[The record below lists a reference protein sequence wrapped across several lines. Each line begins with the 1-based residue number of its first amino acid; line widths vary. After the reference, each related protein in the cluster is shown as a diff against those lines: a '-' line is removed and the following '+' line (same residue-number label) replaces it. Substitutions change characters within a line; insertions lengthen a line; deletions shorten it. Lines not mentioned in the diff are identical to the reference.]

1 MSRLS
6 RKIAWRY
13 LFSKKSHSA
22 INAIS
27 IVSVCGVAITTLALV
42 CTLSVYN
49 GFTQLIGSLYSQ
61 IDPQIKITPL
71 QGKTL
76 DTEENAI
83 RQIAEWPE
91 VETFSP
97 VIEENALCIYKER
110 QRPVLVKGV
119 PDNYTRL
126 SHIQDIITSG
136 SFLLND
142 GRIDYVTLGIG
153 VASQLGVVA
162 NSPYPVELYAPNRLG
177 RVNLANPS
185 QSFNGRRIFVAAT
198 FCSNQAIY
206 DDQIVIVPLSVA
218 REMFSYTREATAIEL
233 RLTPSA
239 DKQAIAQKLKSHL
252 GDNYRVATRIEQN
265 EWYKWVQIE
274 KWITF
279 LILSFILM
287 IATFNVIGALSML
300 IIDKKRDIDTLQNL
314 GADDRLISKIFLAEG
329 WLISAIG
336 AGSGLILGVILCYLQ
351 QEYGLLKLG
360 SSEGIFIT
368 DAYPVRLELFDTIAV
383 TLVVLLMG
391 FVTAWYPAK
400 FLRKRLL
407 AAKSNRE

>member
-27 IVSVCGVAITTLALV
+27 IVSVCGVAITTLALI

-61 IDPQIKITPL
+61 IDPQIKIIPRE
-71 QGKTL
+71 GKTL
-76 DTEENAI
+76 DTEAPELK
-83 RQIAEWPE
+83 QIASWPE
-91 VETFSP
+91 VAIVSP
-97 VIEENALCIYKER
+97 VIEENALCQYKDR
-110 QRPVLVKGV
+110 QQPVLVKGV
-119 PDNYTRL
+119 PDNYTQL
-126 SHIQDIITSG
+126 SHIEELITSG
-136 SFLLND
+136 TFMLND
-142 GRIDYVTLGIG
+142 GRVDYVSLGIG
-153 VASQLGVVA
+153 IAAQLGIA
-162 NSPYPVELYAPNRLG
+162 TNTPYPVELYAPNRLG
-177 RVNLANPS
+177 RVNLANPA
-185 QSFNGRRIFVAAT
+185 QSFNSRRFFVAGV

-206 DDQIVIVPLSVA
+206 DDQLVILPLATA
-218 REMFSYTREATAIEL
+218 REMFSYTTEATAIEL
-233 RLTPSA
+233 RLAPDYTEHA
-239 DKQAIAQKLKSHL
+239 VAQKLKETL
-252 GDNYRVATRIEQN
+252 GDSYRVATHIEQN
-265 EWYKWVQIE
+265 DWYKWVQIE

-300 IIDKKRDIDTLQNL
+300 IIDKKRDIDTLQKL
-314 GADDRLISKIFLAEG
+314 GADDRLISRIFLAEG

-360 SSEGIFIT
+360 STEGMFIT
-368 DAYPVRLELFDTIAV
+368 DAYPVRLELFDTLAV
-383 TLVVLLMG
+383 TAIVLILG

-407 AAKSNRE
+407 AEKSNRE